1 MKLDLSSKVLI
12 VLALFAVT
20 ACAVPGSYVNSRV
33 NGVDK
38 TYRYDEGGKK
48 VLVYEVD
55 RMGNLIVYDPNDKQA
70 QQRMSGRKWAEKA
83 DAAAAA
89 RMEKIKQAPKRKAND
104 PISVNLRPIDD
115 SQIEMT
121 EKQKK
126 DMYDYFR
133 KQFEN
138 DPVIRLTAAQR
149 TDRKGVRRQ
158 AVSSLKDL
166 AGQGADVDVVIKVT
180 SRTVYG
186 TMNGKLASAKE
197 MVFQA
202 SVNGKW
208 MQDKHQA
215 EDAGTLFDIPKAT
228 HRLSEK
234 VKKIIM
240 NDIGPTI
247 PANRSL

>member
-1 MKLDLSSKVLI
+1 MKPDLVTKSFIVLI
-12 VLALFAVT
+12 LLFVA

-33 NGVDK
+33 NGVEK

-48 VLVYEVD
+48 VLVCEVD
-55 RMGNLIVYDPNDKQA
+55 RAGNMIVHDPNDKQV
-70 QQRMSGRKWAEKA
+70 QQRLAGRKWEEKA

-89 RMEKIKQAPKRKAND
+89 RMEKIKQAPKRNPND
-104 PISVNLRPIDD
+104 PISVNFRPIDD

-138 DPVIRLTAAQR
+138 DPVIRLTAEER

-166 AGQGADVDVVIKVT
+166 AGEGADVDVVIKVT
-180 SRTVYG
+180 SKTVYG
-186 TMNGKLASAKE
+186 TIKGKLASAKE
-197 MVFQA
+197 MMFQA
-202 SVNGKW
+202 SVTGKW
-208 MQDKHQA
+208 MRDKHQA

-228 HRLSEK
+228 QRLSEK
-234 VKKIIM
+234 VKKIIK

-247 PANRSL
+247 PANRHL

>member
-1 MKLDLSSKVLI
+1 VH
-12 VLALFAVT
+12 
-20 ACAVPGSYVNSRV
+20 
-33 NGVDK
+33 
-38 TYRYDEGGKK
+38 
-48 VLVYEVD
+48 
-55 RMGNLIVYDPNDKQA
+55 DPNDKQA
-70 QQRMSGRKWAEKA
+70 QMRLSGKKWEEKA

-89 RMEKIKQAPKRKAND
+89 RMEKIKQAPKRKPND
-104 PISVNLRPIDD
+104 PISVNFRPIDD

-138 DPVIRLTAAQR
+138 DPVIRLTAEQR

-166 AGQGADVDVVIKVT
+166 VGEGADVDVVIKVT
-180 SRTVYG
+180 SKTVYG

-197 MVFQA
+197 MRFEA
-202 SVNGKW
+202 SVKSKW
-208 MQDKHQA
+208 MEGKHQA

-234 VKKIIM
+234 VKQIIK
-240 NDIGPTI
+240 NDIGPAI
-247 PANRSL
+247 PANRHM